1 MLTFLL
7 GTGYTVGCG
16 AVGALLARLN
26 LLGMVPDLLELFK
39 LGADLGGVMLRG
51 GWLLVLPPFLMPPV
65 GPLAS
70 FGHV

>member
-26 LLGMVPDLLELFK
+26 LLVWSLTSLSFFSSLERIS
-39 LGADLGGVMLRG
+39 V
-51 GWLLVLPPFLMPPV
+51 V
-65 GPLAS
+65 S
-70 FGHV
+70 C